1 MIGPCGVRSD
11 DAEEPDAGLEAD
23 VFGLNAV
30 IVCET
35 PSARINCSRSS
46 MFVRPLAVIVKC
58 GKSVRKLRNVGYTRW
73 SLEEGGRKNKQNK
86 QKSNLLNKMHNWI

>member
-1 MIGPCGVRSD
+1 MSDCFFRQKPSKSVLTWCDTLVIGPCGVRSD

-58 GKSVRKLRNVGYTRW
+58 GKSVRK
-73 SLEEGGRKNKQNK
+73 
-86 QKSNLLNKMHNWI
+86 

>member
-1 MIGPCGVRSD
+1 MRSD
-11 DAEEPDAGLEAD
+11 DAEEPEAGLEAD

-46 MFVRPLAVIVKC
+46 MFVRPLAVFVI
-58 GKSVRKLRNVGYTRW
+58 LRNERGDIEEYQGYI
-73 SLEEGGRKNKQNK
+73 GGRG
-86 QKSNLLNKMHNWI
+86 

>member
-11 DAEEPDAGLEAD
+11 DAEEPDAGLDAD
-23 VFGLNAV
+23 VFGLKAV

-46 MFVRPLAVIVKC
+46 IFVRPLAVIVIMQDKYWEV
-58 GKSVRKLRNVGYTRW
+58 GKVQGYSV
-73 SLEEGGRKNKQNK
+73 E
-86 QKSNLLNKMHNWI
+86 